1 MTTPDEG
8 QFSDWLE
15 TQLRARR
22 MSLRQLADRSGV
34 NVSTVSRILHGKRR
48 PSLRT
53 ALLLSH
59 ALEPAGPSGG
69 SELPTALGRGDVDA
83 VATVERALRADR
95 QLTDA
100 AVHRLMILY
109 HTLRAERHG
118 GPVVVPRDRPPVTQV
133 RSRLG

>member
-8 QFSDWLE
+8 QFSDWLQ

-53 ALLLSH
+53 ALLLSR
-59 ALEPAGPSGG
+59 ALEPAAMPGHS
-69 SELPTALGRGDVDA
+69 SLPLTIIRGDVDA
-83 VATVERALRADR
+83 VTTVERALRADS
-95 QLTDA
+95 QLSDA
-100 AVHRLMILY
+100 AVHRLMLLY
-109 HTLRAERHG
+109 HTLRAERSR
-118 GPVVVPRDRPPVTQV
+118 PVLTASDRRPVAEI
-133 RSRLG
+133 RGRLG

>member
-8 QFSDWLE
+8 QFSDWLA

-53 ALLLSH
+53 ALVISR
-59 ALEPAGPSGG
+59 ALEPG
-69 SELPTALGRGDVDA
+69 SPPAQSDLSLTLVRGDVDA
-83 VATVERALRADR
+83 VTTVERALRADP
-95 QLTDA
+95 QLSDA

-109 HTLRAERHG
+109 HTLRSDQSQRVASSRA
-118 GPVVVPRDRPPVTQV
+118 RPIAQI
-133 RSRLG
+133 RGRAD

>member
-8 QFSDWLE
+8 QFADWLE

-34 NVSTVSRILHGKRR
+34 NASTVSRILHGKRR

-53 ALLLSH
+53 ALLLSR
-59 ALEPAGPSGG
+59 ALEPARPPGG
-69 SELPTALGRGDVDA
+69 LELPITLVHGDLDP
-83 VATVERALRADR
+83 VATVERALRADF

-109 HTLRAERHG
+109 HTLRTER
-118 GPVVVPRDRPPVTQV
+118 PQSVITARDRRPLAAAA
-133 RSRLG
+133 RGRRG

>member
-1 MTTPDEG
+1 MITPDEG
-8 QFSDWLE
+8 QFSDWLD

-34 NVSTVSRILHGKRR
+34 NVSTVSRILHGKRH

-59 ALEPAGPSGG
+59 ALEPARPSGG
-69 SELPTALGRGDVDA
+69 SELSTTLGRGDLNS
-83 VATVERALRADR
+83 VATVERALRADP

-100 AVHRLMILY
+100 AVHRLMTLY
-109 HTLRAERHG
+109 HTLRAEHR
-118 GPVVVPRDRPPVTQV
+118 GPVLTVRDRRPIAQV
-133 RSRLG
+133 RDRLG

>member
-59 ALEPAGPSGG
+59 ALEPARTSGG
-69 SELPTALGRGDVDA
+69 SELSITLGRGDLDA
-83 VATVERALRADR
+83 VTMVERALRADS

-100 AVHRLMILY
+100 AVHRLMMLY
-109 HTLRAERHG
+109 HTLRAERR
-118 GPVVVPRDRPPVTQV
+118 GPVLTARDRRPIAQV
-133 RSRLG
+133 RDRLG

>member
-1 MTTPDEG
+1 MTTPDER
-8 QFSDWLE
+8 QFSDWLD

-59 ALEPAGPSGG
+59 ALEPARPSNG
-69 SELPTALGRGDVDA
+69 SELSITLGRGDLDA
-83 VATVERALRADR
+83 VTTVERALRADS

-109 HTLRAERHG
+109 HTLRAEHR
-118 GPVVVPRDRPPVTQV
+118 GPVLMARDRRPIAQV
-133 RSRLG
+133 RDRLG

>member
-1 MTTPDEG
+1 MTTADEG
-8 QFSDWLE
+8 QFSEWLE

-53 ALLLSH
+53 AMLLSR
-59 ALEPAGPSGG
+59 ALEPAQAAERPD
-69 SELPTALGRGDVDA
+69 LPIRLARGEVDA
-83 VATVERALRADR
+83 VTTVERALRADPH
-95 QLTDA
+95 LSDP

-109 HTLRAERHG
+109 HTLRSERT
-118 GPVVVPRDRPPVTQV
+118 PPVARPRSAPIAQV
-133 RSRLG
+133 RGRVG

>member
-22 MSLRQLADRSGV
+22 MSLRQLAGRSGV
-34 NVSTVSRILHGKRR
+34 HVSTVSRILHGQRR

-53 ALLLSH
+53 ALLLSR
-59 ALEPAGPSGG
+59 ALAPAQMPAEPD
-69 SELPTALGRGDVDA
+69 LPVTLARGDIA
-83 VATVERALRADR
+83 AATTVERSLRADP
-95 QLTDA
+95 LLSDA

-109 HTLRAERHG
+109 HTLRTE
-118 GPVVVPRDRPPVTQV
+118 
-133 RSRLG
+133 RSRPAMASRVRANRRRAGC

>member
-1 MTTPDEG
+1 MTTADEG
-8 QFSDWLE
+8 QFPDWLE

-53 ALLLSH
+53 ALLLSR
-59 ALEPAGPSGG
+59 ALEPTRMPDESD
-69 SELPTALGRGDVDA
+69 LPVTLVRGDVDA
-83 VATVERALRADR
+83 VTVVERALRADPH
-95 QLTDA
+95 LSDA

-109 HTLRAERHG
+109 HTLRA
-118 GPVVVPRDRPPVTQV
+118 D
-133 RSRLG
+133 RSRRILDPNERRIAQIRGRLG

>member
-8 QFSDWLE
+8 QFSDWLG

-59 ALEPAGPSGG
+59 ALEPAAMPGQSDPP
-69 SELPTALGRGDVDA
+69 LTIVRGDVNA
-83 VATVERALRADR
+83 VTTVERALRADP
-95 QLTDA
+95 QLSDA

-109 HTLRAERHG
+109 HTLRTE
-118 GPVVVPRDRPPVTQV
+118 
-133 RSRLG
+133 RSRPVLTSGDRRPIAEIRVRLG

>member
-53 ALLLSH
+53 ALRISH
-59 ALEPAGPSGG
+59 ALEPARLPG
-69 SELPTALGRGDVDA
+69 SELSTTLGRGDLNT
-83 VATVERALRADR
+83 VATVERALRADPE
-95 QLTDA
+95 LTDA

-109 HTLRAERHG
+109 HTLRAEHRG
-118 GPVVVPRDRPPVTQV
+118 SVVAARDRRPIVQV